1 MRYNIYM
8 IDKVQKNN
16 TKSILRKIQRLFS
29 NEKGW
34 QSEKEMIVDM
44 ANFRQERMQKKSV
57 VAMSNETV

>member
-1 MRYNIYM
+1 M

-44 ANFRQERMQKKSV
+44 ANFRQERMQKKSA

>member
-44 ANFRQERMQKKSV
+44 ANFRQERMQKKSA